1 MAKKTN
7 PPENIQDKQK
17 EVLQNNVDEK
27 PSTTLKA
34 QELPVSGVVTIE
46 HIVNKPLI
54 GLVKGRQV
62 EGVSVECARSMI
74 NKGFAKLVS

>member
-7 PPENIQDKQK
+7 SPKNIQDEQK

-27 PSTTLKA
+27 PSTPKA
-34 QELPVSGVVTIE
+34 QELPASGVVTIE

-62 EGVSVECARSMI
+62 KGVSVECARSMI